1 MVIMDELEVGEVYT
15 PTQPARKNFVERATI
30 NKRVIRALKTPG
42 MQVILYGH
50 SGSGKTTLLVNK
62 LSDLNYDFVKT
73 NCTEN
78 MTFDTLMSDVFIKLD
93 LVIDSSQTKTQADTE
108 KTSLGP
114 KFLNLANDDTVSV
127 TTTRSKVSNL
137 ESIELSVAKIIGE
150 NEKCWVIE
158 DFHKL
163 KSDVKKK
170 LAQLMK
176 VFMDLSDYYPKLKI
190 IALGAK
196 NTAREV
202 VQLDSEMQ
210 NRVSEIYVPLMEQGE
225 IEKIVTKG
233 CSLLNIEIT
242 KSTLED
248 VIKHSNGVASICHH
262 LCLLMCESIS
272 IERTDTNDSQF
283 LLDFDDFNYAVSEY
297 IEQESDTLKSCF
309 QNALKINNSHKV
321 IQSLVDS
328 DHDGLHFDE
337 IKNFINDHFDSVK
350 INAQELKTILS
361 KLTDKESS
369 YILMF
374 DDKSD
379 TFCFR
384 DPFHKMFAGVFLRER
399 QGSKKLSAKKINEIL
414 NTAFLIIKKQYN
426 TGDKIVSGGNLS
438 LDSRDA
444 DIQQWDS
451 SESEKLASKFSK
463 SKDPRKPIK

>member
-1 MVIMDELEVGEVYT
+1 MIKVDELEVGEVYT
-15 PTQPARKNFVERATI
+15 PTQPARKNFVERAKI

-62 LSDLNYDFVKT
+62 LSALNYDFVKT

-78 MTFDTLMSDVFIKLD
+78 MTFESLMSDVLIKLD
-93 LVIDSSQTKTQADTE
+93 AVIDSSQTKTQIDTD
-108 KTSLGP
+108 KSSLGP
-114 KFLNLANDDTVSV
+114 RILNVTNDTTVSV
-127 TTTRSKVSNL
+127 ATTRNRVSSM

-150 NEKCWVIE
+150 TEKCWVIE

-163 KSDVKKK
+163 KNDVKRK

-176 VFMDLSDYYPKLKI
+176 VFMDLSDSYPNLKI

-210 NRVSEIYVPLMEQGE
+210 NRVSEIYVPLMDKSE

-233 CSLLNIEIT
+233 CSLLNIDIT
-242 KSTLED
+242 KGTLED
-248 VIKHSNGVASICHH
+248 VIEHSNGVASICHH

-272 IERTDTNDSQF
+272 IEKTDTMDSQF
-283 LLDFDDFNYAVSEY
+283 RLDFDDFNYAVSEY

-309 QNALKINNSHKV
+309 QSALKINNSHKV
-321 IQSLVDS
+321 IQSLVDCNNE
-328 DHDGLHFDE
+328 GLHFDE
-337 IKNFINDHFDSVK
+337 IKSYVDDNFDSLK
-350 INAQELKTILS
+350 ISSEELKEIIS
-361 KLTDKESS
+361 KLTDKETS
-369 YILMF
+369 YVLMF

-379 TFCFR
+379 TYCFR

-399 QGSKKLSAKKINEIL
+399 QGSRKLSAQKINEIL
-414 NTAFLIIKKQYN
+414 NAAFLTIKKQYD
-426 TGDKIVSGGNLS
+426 TAVPGGLLS
-438 LDSRDA
+438 IESKDA
-444 DIQQWDS
+444 GIHQWDS
-451 SESEKLASKFSK
+451 PESEKLASKFSK
-463 SKDPRKPIK
+463 SRDPRKPVK